1 MAEYKD
7 IKGFKVQTV
16 STDPAASIIATGTWA
31 SGGNANTARE
41 ELGAGG
47 TATAAIIFGGQGP
60 PSDSPRTRGET
71 EIFNGSS
78 WTEVGDLN
86 TVKKNQAGAGTTTSA
101 LSSSGQDPSNDNSPL
116 VEQWNGSAWSEVA
129 EVNTA
134 RRQLAGA
141 GASGTAA
148 LIFFGFS
155 GSYTNAC
162 ESWNGSAWT
171 EVGDTNTGR
180 VRAGSFGSY
189 TSAIGAGGGLPP
201 DGSSSTANSESW
213 NGTAWTET
221 SNLNTS
227 RKDMSSHGS
236 GASNTDGLIMAG
248 YTTTNVANTEFWDG
262 SSWTELADLS
272 TAFRNGFGS
281 QQGSS
286 SSAIAGIGFSS
297 TYGVQT
303 ELWTTTPAPTFQQ
316 ENLGQVFYNST
327 ADAFKVTQQ
336 SVPAGT
342 WASGGNLNTAR
353 RQQGSFGTYNDGVIV
368 NTPAFGGNTEIY
380 NGTAWTEVN
389 DVPAGATSL
398 GGSGNTSAS
407 GAVFFGYNT
416 ATSVTSATYEFDGTN
431 WTAGSSANTAR
442 AAGGGTGSS
451 ANDAIYVGGVNAAA
465 PQTYFT
471 NVETYN
477 GTAWTET
484 TDISG
489 NRQLQALVGTST
501 SALMIGG
508 SPAPIPTQTQTWN
521 GTAWTNIGALPTDI
535 YGNAG
540 FGTQGLAVAAGGLP
554 PGPDTNAN
562 MRAAMFWNGTSW
574 SDLAEMSI
582 SRASAN
588 GIATNG
594 SATSGLVIGGYN
606 PLNAPNYDLDAN
618 KTEEWNVP
626 ETNSTLTVS

>member
-1 MAEYKD
+1 LQRER
-7 IKGFKVQTV
+7 GHR
-16 STDPAASIIATGTWA
+16 
-31 SGGNANTARE
+31 GGNLNTARS
-41 ELGAGG
+41 ELAGAGIKSS
-47 TATAAIIFGGQGP
+47 AIAIAGSVPGP
-60 PSDSPRTRGET
+60 SASAET
-71 EIFNGSS
+71 YNGSS
-78 WTEVGDLN
+78 WTTVGSL
-86 TVKKNQAGAGTTTSA
+86 
-101 LSSSGQDPSNDNSPL
+101 
-116 VEQWNGSAWSEVA
+116 
-129 EVNTA
+129 NTA
-134 RRQLAGA
+134 RRLL
-141 GASGTAA
+141 GASGTSNSSA
-148 LIFFGFS
+148 LAFG
-155 GSYTNAC
+155 GYTTVNVTVT
-162 ESWNGSAWT
+162 ELWDGSAWT
-171 EVGDTNTGR
+171 EVNDLNSARRYASGIIQGT
-180 VRAGSFGSY
+180 
-189 TSAIGAGGGLPP
+189 TSATLTVGGRNPGGAPMAE
-201 DGSSSTANSESW
+201 TESW
-213 NGTAWTET
+213 NGT
-221 SNLNTS
+221 
-227 RKDMSSHGS
+227 
-236 GASNTDGLIMAG
+236 
-248 YTTTNVANTEFWDG
+248 
-262 SSWTELADLS
+262 SWTEVNDLNTARFGVMATGTQTAALAAGGDSDLTNTESWNGTSWTEVNDINS
-272 TAFRNGFGS
+272 TRYGGGRSGS
-281 QQGSS
+281 QTDALIFGGNGPVTQSAATEYWNGTSWTEVNDIATATGEVGSGGSSS
-286 SSAIAGIGFSS
+286 SSAIIFGGNTGSITAA
-297 TYGVQT
+297 T
-303 ELWTTTPAPTFQQ
+303 EEWTTTPAPTFQQ

-508 SPAPIPTQTQTWN
+508 SPSSNTH
-521 GTAWTNIGALPTDI
+521 TN
-535 YGNAG
+535 
-540 FGTQGLAVAAGGLP
+540 
-554 PGPDTNAN
+554 TN
-562 MRAAMFWNGTSW
+562 
-574 SDLAEMSI
+574 L
-582 SRASAN
+582 
-588 GIATNG
+588 
-594 SATSGLVIGGYN
+594 
-606 PLNAPNYDLDAN
+606 
-618 KTEEWNVP
+618 EWNSLDKYRSF
-626 ETNSTLTVS
+626 TN